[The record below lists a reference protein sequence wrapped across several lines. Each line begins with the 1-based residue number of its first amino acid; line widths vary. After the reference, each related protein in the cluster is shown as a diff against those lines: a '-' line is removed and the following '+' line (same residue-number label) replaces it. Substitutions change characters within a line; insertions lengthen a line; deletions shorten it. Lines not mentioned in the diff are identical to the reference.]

1 MVLESC
7 ATFIRNDNINKGEFM
22 ATENALYTILTEKIK
37 QDALVLPT
45 LPEVALKVRSAADD
59 PDITLQ
65 YMSDII
71 SQDPALSL
79 GIIKVANSALLGRTV
94 NVETVSQA
102 VTRIGLRQIKGIATA
117 MAIEQVFVS
126 NNDTVTLYMNKAWVK
141 TIDIASVAIALMT
154 MYLQWNKRTS
164 LSLDNITLAALV
176 HNIGVLPILTEAE
189 NHPDVFANPTFLQ
202 QAIIKLS
209 GRVGGKITR
218 SWGFSDEFTML
229 TESWSDLSILP
240 KEVHYLDF
248 IRAGAIY
255 HNIFN
260 NESTKE
266 ALLNNYTKKGILPD
280 VDYMASD
287 EFKEKCDSVRS
298 MFI

>member
-1 MVLESC
+1 
-7 ATFIRNDNINKGEFM
+7 M

-37 QDALVLPT
+37 QDTLVLPT

-59 PDITLQ
+59 PDITLNH
-65 YMSDII
+65 MSDII
-71 SQDPALSL
+71 AQDPALSL
-79 GIIKVANSALLGRTV
+79 GMIKVANSALLGRSV
-94 NVETVSQA
+94 KVESVSQA
-102 VTRIGLRQIKGIATA
+102 VTRIGLRQIKSIATA

-126 NNDTVTLYMNKAWVK
+126 NNDVVTMYMKKAWAK
-141 TIDIASVAIALMT
+141 NIDIASVAISLMDS
-154 MYLQWNKRTS
+154 YLKVNKHTT
-164 LSLDNITLAALV
+164 LSLDNITLAALI

-189 NHPDVFANPTFLQ
+189 NHPDVFANPIFLQ

-209 GRVGGKITR
+209 GRIGGAITR
-218 SWGFSDEFTML
+218 SWGFSEEFTL
-229 TESWSDLSILP
+229 LAEGWSDLSVLP

-255 HNIFN
+255 HNIFK

-287 EFKEKCDSVRS
+287 EFKEKCDNVRS
-298 MFI
+298 MFT